1 MTPLE
6 LLVNDATIRT
16 ITLELLVMIL
26 EASFALM
33 LYVVYSTGIA
43 YNDHLLMFIICL

>member
-33 LYVVYSTGIA
+33 YVVYSTGIA